1 MIVLLNTH
9 KPDRLFL
16 KSNID
21 RPSPP
26 INVIAYSPH
35 QTAIAPHHHQNPIAF
50 SPNSNSDCPLSP
62 QTRSPISQHQPAIA
76 PHHIAIRYPNCS
88 TIQIPLSYI

>member
-26 INVIAYSPH
+26 INVIAYFPNQTMIAPHLPQNPIAYSPH
-35 QTAIAPHHHQNPIAF
+35 QTAIAPHH
-50 SPNSNSDCPLSP
+50 P
-62 QTRSPISQHQPAIA
+62 Q
-76 PHHIAIRYPNCS
+76 
-88 TIQIPLSYI
+88 

>member
-26 INVIAYSPH
+26 INVIAYFLKSNSDRPSSL
-35 QTAIAPHHHQNPIAF
+35 TNPIAYF
-50 SPNSNSDCPLSP
+50 P
-62 QTRSPISQHQPAIA
+62 QQTEIA
-76 PHHIAIRYPNCS
+76 K
-88 TIQIPLSYI
+88 L

>member
-26 INVIAYSPH
+26 INVIAYFLKSNIDRPSSL
-35 QTAIAPHHHQNPIAF
+35 TNPIAYF
-50 SPNSNSDCPLSP
+50 P
-62 QTRSPISQHQPAIA
+62 QQTEIA
-76 PHHIAIRYPNCS
+76 K
-88 TIQIPLSYI
+88 L